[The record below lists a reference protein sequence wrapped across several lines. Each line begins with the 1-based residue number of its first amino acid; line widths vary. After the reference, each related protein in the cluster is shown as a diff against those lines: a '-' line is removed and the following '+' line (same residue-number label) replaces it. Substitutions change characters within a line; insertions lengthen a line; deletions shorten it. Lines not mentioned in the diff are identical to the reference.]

1 MHKMLQAKEGE
12 EARGAEGGKEEVLQ
26 PRLDII
32 DGEDENVGMGRRGDA

>member
-1 MHKMLQAKEGE
+1 MHQMLQAKEGE
-12 EARGAEGGKEEVLQ
+12 ALGAEDGKEEVLQ

>member
-1 MHKMLQAKEGE
+1 MHQMLQAKEGE
-12 EARGAEGGKEEVLQ
+12 ALGAEGGKEEVLQ